1 MLTPKFI
8 RIPLGA
14 LLAATARSLALAPG
28 AYASKADHVS
38 CGQTITAD
46 TTLDS
51 DLTKC
56 KGPGITIG
64 ADGITLDL
72 NGHTIEG
79 AGKGSGVL
87 NLAGHDG
94 VTIGGGSIR
103 GFAGSIAIVGA
114 TDNRMQCTNVF
125 CR

>member
-1 MLTPKFI
+1 MSAKGLLVIVASFT
-8 RIPLGA
+8 LGFA
-14 LLAATARSLALAPG
+14 SD
-28 AYASKADHVS
+28 AYASKPVHAS

-56 KGPGITIG
+56 SGPGITIG
-64 ADGITLDL
+64 ADDITLDL
-72 NGHTIEG
+72 NGHTISG
-79 AGKGSGVL
+79 KAKGSGVL
-87 NLAGHDG
+87 NIAGHDG